1 MYYAVFFLHI
11 FALESSS
18 FFADTYYAVFVLH
31 IFAPETSS
39 FFADT
44 YYAVFAGPVPS
55 TVAGDT
61 HPNSAPTVIHF
72 N

>member
-11 FALESSS
+11 FALES
-18 FFADTYYAVFVLH
+18 
-31 IFAPETSS
+31 SS